1 MQGRKHFTPQLFYEL
16 SLDML
21 VPEDNFYRK
30 LLTELDLHFI
40 YKATQKYYGKEGQES
55 IDPVNFVRN
64 LRRKLC
70 FLLVCF
76 QDFIA
81 GLFEQHQ

>member
-21 VPEDNFYRK
+21 VPEDNYYRK

-40 YKATQKYYGKEGQES
+40 YKSPALRSYKLRSVIIKMFNVIS
-55 IDPVNFVRN
+55 NFSN
-64 LRRKLC
+64 
-70 FLLVCF
+70 FLKP
-76 QDFIA
+76 
-81 GLFEQHQ
+81 